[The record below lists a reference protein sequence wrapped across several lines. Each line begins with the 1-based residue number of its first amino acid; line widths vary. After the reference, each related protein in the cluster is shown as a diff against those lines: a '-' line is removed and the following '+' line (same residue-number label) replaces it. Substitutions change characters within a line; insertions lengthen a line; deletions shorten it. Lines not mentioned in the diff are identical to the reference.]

1 MKTYVFKY
9 SPESCRSG
17 IINRP
22 KATILLCSKT
32 QQWHPFRV
40 YIDSGADISLFR
52 RNDAALLDLDL
63 TQGEYYP
70 IIGVGRV
77 LIPSYVHTVKMKI
90 GDTALDVKA
99 GFADSD
105 EVPRLLG
112 RKDVFSHFKITF
124 SEKDLEIIFETT

>member
-1 MKTYVFKY
+1 MYVFKY
-9 SPESCRSG
+9 SAESCRSG

-22 KATILLCSKT
+22 KATILLWSKT
-32 QQWHPFRV
+32 HEWHPFRV

-52 RNDAALLDLDL
+52 RNDAALLGLNL
-63 TQGEYYP
+63 SEGEYYP
-70 IIGVGRV
+70 IIGIGRI
-77 LIPSYVHTVKMKI
+77 LIPTYVHTVKMKI

-124 SEKDLEIIFETT
+124 CEKELEIIFETT